1 MPFPIKF
8 FGIAVASAALGATL
22 LPAGTLYGASGEEV
36 IKARVNFM
44 KDEIEAHWKPLAA
57 YASKGKGSLADV
69 QKNAEAMEKLAPK
82 IAGHFP
88 KDTGRGHF
96 PDKKTRAL
104 PVIWTKWTEF
114 EKDAQRLADQSA
126 KLASLA
132 KAGDQDAVVQLIGKA
147 GKYSKT
153 KLGCAEC
160 HKTFR
165 GDRVK

>member
-1 MPFPIKF
+1 MRFPIKLLGF
-8 FGIAVASAALGATL
+8 VMASAALGATW
-22 LPAGTLYGASGEEV
+22 LPAGTANAASGEEV

-69 QKNAEAMEKLAPK
+69 QKNAEALEKLAPK

-104 PVIWTKWTEF
+104 PVIWTKWPEF

-126 KLASLA
+126 KLVSLA
-132 KAGDQDAVVQLIGKA
+132 KEGDKEAVVGLIGKS

-160 HKTFR
+160 HDNFR
-165 GDRVK
+165 GERVK

>member
-1 MPFPIKF
+1 MQFPVKSKGF
-8 FGIAVASAALGATL
+8 VVVAAALGAL
-22 LPAGTLYGASGEEV
+22 FLPAAMSYAASGEEV

-69 QKNAEAMEKLAPK
+69 QKNAEALEKLAPK
-82 IAGHFP
+82 ITGHFP
-88 KDTGRGHF
+88 KDTGRGNF
-96 PDKKTRAL
+96 PDKTTRAL
-104 PVIWTKWTEF
+104 PAIWTNWTGF

-126 KLASLA
+126 KLVSLA
-132 KAGDQDAVVQLIGKA
+132 NAGDKDAVVNLIGKS

-160 HKTFR
+160 HDNFR